1 MKDKMSNAAEYVR
14 SFGDAAQNLINA
26 VPDIFDKTNDTAANS
41 QKPEPDFLC
50 ACNGKAC
57 DGVCRAESGHFR
69 GGGGQ
74 TQGGQ
79 TQGGCTAAYRPP
91 KPKAVRHIR

>member
-1 MKDKMSNAAEYVR
+1 MKDDISTAIRNMQG
-14 SFGDAAQNLINA
+14 FGAAAQNMIDA
-26 VPDIFDKTNDTAANS
+26 GPGIFDEANNAN

-57 DGVCRAESGHFR
+57 DGICREESGHFR
-69 GGGGQ
+69 GGD
-74 TQGGQ
+74 GQ

-91 KPKAVRHIR
+91 KPKAVRRPRQ